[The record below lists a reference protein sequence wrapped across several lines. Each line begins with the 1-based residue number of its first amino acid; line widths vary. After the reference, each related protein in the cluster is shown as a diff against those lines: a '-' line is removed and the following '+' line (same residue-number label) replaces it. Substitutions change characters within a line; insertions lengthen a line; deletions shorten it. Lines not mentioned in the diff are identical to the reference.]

1 MTTPLNKQT
10 LLHQTTPPV
19 TMITCTSP
27 YIIETSG
34 QRWLIMTSRLRH
46 RAISIAA
53 TRNPQTM
60 EPMCAPVSLLTFQS
74 TIACVPTTRIK
85 SLGMAIRTPLFLLSQ
100 ADCILH

>member
-1 MTTPLNKQT
+1 MY
-10 LLHQTTPPV
+10 
-19 TMITCTSP
+19 MSP

-85 SLGMAIRTPLFLLSQ
+85 SLGMAIRTPLFLLNQ